1 MLSLL
6 KEIHVFLV
14 KNKKTLS
21 VAESCTGG
29 LLSSLLTNRSG
40 SSEFFTLGV
49 VVYSN
54 FSKNK
59 LLKIPLSVINN
70 RGAVSRQVAVALAE
84 NVRHLAKSSYG
95 IGITGIAGPTGAVAG
110 KPVGTV
116 FISISNKNKA
126 ICRRFQFRGT
136 RSAIRRQSA
145 LTALKL
151 LKEFICKKNN

>member
-1 MLSLL
+1 MFSLL
-6 KEIHVFLV
+6 KEIHGFLV

-40 SSEFFTLGV
+40 SSKFFTLGA

-70 RGAVSRQVAVALAE
+70 RGAVSRQVAVALAK
-84 NVRHLAKSSYG
+84 NVRRIAKTNYG
-95 IGITGIAGPTGAVAG
+95 IGITGIAGPTGAIAG

-126 ICRRFQFRGT
+126 ICRRFKFRGARFT
-136 RSAIRRQSA
+136 IRRQSA

-151 LKEFICKKNN
+151 LKEFIYKNN

>member
-1 MLSLL
+1 MPSIL
-6 KEIHVFLV
+6 KEIRAFLV

-29 LLSSLLTNRSG
+29 LLSSLLTNHSG
-40 SSEFFTLGV
+40 SSKFFTLGV

-54 FSKNK
+54 FSKHK
-59 LLKIPLSVINN
+59 ILKIPLSVINN
-70 RGAVSRQVAVALAE
+70 YGAVSRQVDIALAK
-84 NVRHLAKSSYG
+84 NVRRVAKTSYS

-116 FISISNKNKA
+116 FISISGKNKT
-126 ICRRFQFRGT
+126 ICRRFQFRGA
-136 RSAIRRQSA
+136 RSTIRRQSA

-151 LKEFICKKNN
+151 LKEFIYKNN